1 MPREERSARHRV
13 LIIDDEESTRLLLAR
28 YLSKDLKIEAQLA
41 GTCEQALRFAGD
53 YAYDAILLDLLMPG
67 IGGLEAIDRILAMK
81 DITPES
87 KGPEEFNRQRRFYA
101 NGMGGLP
108 IIGDADHVAKSLAD
122 LSNAGLTG
130 IGISFINYL
139 DELPFFRD
147 EVLPRLERLG
157 VREPIRTTLT
167 SFDRGTP

>member
-67 IGGLEAIDRILAMK
+67 IGGLEVLREIRSAAPNAATPVLVISVVSDPETIERCLAAGASAYHVK
-81 DITPES
+81 PVHRAEIVAS
-87 KGPEEFNRQRRFYA
+87 VQKQLASRRK
-101 NGMGGLP
+101 P
-108 IIGDADHVAKSLAD
+108 S
-122 LSNAGLTG
+122 
-130 IGISFINYL
+130 
-139 DELPFFRD
+139 R
-147 EVLPRLERLG
+147 
-157 VREPIRTTLT
+157 
-167 SFDRGTP
+167 